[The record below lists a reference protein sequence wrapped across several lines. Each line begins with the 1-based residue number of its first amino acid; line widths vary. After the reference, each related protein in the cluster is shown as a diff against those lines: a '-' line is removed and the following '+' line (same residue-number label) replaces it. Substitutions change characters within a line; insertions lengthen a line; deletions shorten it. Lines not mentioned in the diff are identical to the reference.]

1 MYFSCKEI
9 HFLYKNI
16 VLQKKEP
23 FYYKECARQI
33 SILYKC
39 KKNSR
44 GTYVPVHERP
54 PEPSMESKTKKNK
67 LCYVKAIG
75 PSVQAQL

>member
-44 GTYVPVHERP
+44 G
-54 PEPSMESKTKKNK
+54 KKPQ
-67 LCYVKAIG
+67 G
-75 PSVQAQL
+75 